1 MNLNTRKLLFWLLLG
16 ILCVTL
22 LPFLGLNDFHTKGE
36 PREAVVSYSMIETGN
51 WILPENAGGDMAYK
65 PPFFHWC
72 VALASLPMGE
82 VTEFSSRLPSAVAL
96 ILMACAFFL
105 FFSKRTDVY
114 RSFLATLIF
123 ISSFEVHR
131 AGMNAR
137 VDMVLTAM
145 IVMAIFQLYR
155 WWENGF
161 KGIPFWAILFM
172 SFGTLTKGPVGF
184 ILPCASCG
192 LFLLLNNVSFMKA
205 FLKMALAGVLS
216 CILPAVW
223 YYLAYLQ
230 GGEEFVGLVMEE
242 NFGRFLGKMSYRSH
256 ENPVHY
262 NFLTM
267 IAGYIPW
274 TLLLVFSLFVLNYKN
289 LRERSKGIWARTK
302 NWFATADRVRVY
314 ALVSAVLIFVFYCIP
329 KSKRSVYLLPVYP
342 FVAIFI
348 ADLFIWLIQYKP
360 GVWRVFGWVIASL
373 TALVLALFGAI
384 KAGIVRP
391 DSFLSG
397 KAAVKAT
404 QYVSEMDAAPLGF
417 VGFVS
422 ILVAIIFLVYF
433 FKEVRKREW
442 SIRFMGTVIA
452 LVFGLQILLDG
463 VIQPAILNHKSIK
476 KFAHEVEEIVPEGA
490 IYGYI
495 PVEMLRFYIVNF
507 YIGNRVHLFD
517 AENPGSGYLLVGERA
532 FHDIIEPQYGD
543 KYNFEK
549 VIRTPHDDTEIRDYI
564 WLYRFDTKSKKEVQ
578 Q

>member
-1 MNLNTRKLLFWLLLG
+1 MNSLNTRKLLFWLLLG

-36 PREAVVSYSMIETGN
+36 PREAVVSYSMIKTGN

-72 VALASLPMGE
+72 VALASLPVGE
-82 VTEFSSRLPSAVAL
+82 VTEYTSRIPSAIAL

-105 FFSKRTDVY
+105 FFSKRTDIY
-114 RSFLATLIF
+114 RAFLATLIF
-123 ISSFEVHR
+123 ASCFEVHR

-192 LFLLLNNVSFMKA
+192 LFLLLSRVSFWKA
-205 FLKMALAGVLS
+205 FGKMALAGVLA
-216 CILPAVW
+216 CILPAIW

-230 GGEEFVGLVMEE
+230 GGQQFIDLVMEE

-256 ENPVHY
+256 ENPVYY

-274 TLLLVFSLFVLNYKN
+274 TLLLIFSLFVANYKN
-289 LRERSKGIWARTK
+289 LRGRSKGWWSNIK
-302 NWFATADRVRVY
+302 NWFLTADRARVY
-314 ALVSAVLIFVFYCIP
+314 ALVSALLVFVFYCIP

-342 FVAIFI
+342 FVALFI
-348 ADLFIWLIQYKP
+348 ADLFIWLIENKP
-360 GVWRVFGWVIASL
+360 RVWRIFGWIIASL
-373 TALVLALFGAI
+373 TSLLLALFAVI
-384 KAGIVRP
+384 KMGIIHP
-391 DSFLSG
+391 EAFLSG
-397 KAAVKAT
+397 KSAIKIS
-404 QYVSEMDAAPLGF
+404 QYVNEMQVAPVGF
-417 VGFVS
+417 IGFVS
-422 ILVAIIFLVYF
+422 IVVALTFLIYF
-433 FKEVRKREW
+433 FKVVRGRQLN
-442 SIRFMGTVIA
+442 IRFMGAAIA

-463 VIQPAILNHKSIK
+463 VLQPAILNHKSIK
-476 KFAHEVEEIVPEGA
+476 KFAHEVEEIVPTGPL
-490 IYGYI
+490 YGYI

-507 YIGNRVHLFD
+507 YIGNRVLLFD
-517 AENPGSGYLLVGERA
+517 VEKPDNGYLLVGERT
-532 FHDIIEPQYGD
+532 FTDIIEPEYGKD
-543 KYNFEK
+543 YNFERI
-549 VIRTPHDDTEIRDYI
+549 IRTPHNDTEIHDYI
-564 WLYRFDTKSKKEVQ
+564 WLYRFDKKQPQIAE
-578 Q
+578 